1 VNWIVLA
8 ILAIALAGTALMVA
22 GVGMLLGLPAAII
35 LTGLFCFAACW
46 RLQGSVNG

>member
-1 VNWIVLA
+1 VSWVIA
-8 ILAIALAGTALMVA
+8 TILAIALIGAALMVA

-35 LTGLFCFAACW
+35 LTGLFCFVACW